1 MKHLIFRCL
10 LGITIAA
17 GCGTTFGK
25 EADCSVARDPRRC
38 AAQQAAREACG
49 SLQGQA
55 RSACIHEAI
64 PPPDCSHAPYTIQC
78 LARQAAAQACK
89 DKHGK
94 AHRQCLRDFKP

>member
-1 MKHLIFRCL
+1 MKRLVLSCL
-10 LGITIAA
+10 FGIVVAAPGSIA
-17 GCGTTFGK
+17 FGK

-64 PPPDCSHAPYTIQC
+64 PPPDCSHAPNTIQC